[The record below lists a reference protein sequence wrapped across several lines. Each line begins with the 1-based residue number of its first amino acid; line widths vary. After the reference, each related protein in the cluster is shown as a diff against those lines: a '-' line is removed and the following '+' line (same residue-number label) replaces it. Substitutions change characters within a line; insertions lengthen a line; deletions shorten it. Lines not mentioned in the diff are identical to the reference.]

1 MASYQVTLIDRQQN
15 FIQTI
20 EVPETES
27 ILNEAA
33 EHQIKIPF
41 ECVVGAC
48 ATCQGK
54 LISGSV
60 DQSEQLF
67 LSDRQLAEGYVLL
80 CVAKPTSDCTVAVEL
95 EHYL

>member
-1 MASYQVTLIDRQQN
+1 MPNYKVTLINQRQN
-15 FIQTI
+15 FVQTI
-20 EVPETES
+20 DVPDTES

-41 ECVVGAC
+41 ECVLGAC

-54 LISGSV
+54 LIEGTV

-67 LSDRQLAEGYVLL
+67 LSDRQVEEGCVLL
-80 CVAKPTSDCTVAVEL
+80 CVAKPMSDCTLEIEL
-95 EHYL
+95 DHYL